1 MAASGGLA
9 LPKPSFPRVPRCH
22 AQDQNPHGHR
32 DMNLAPRPLT
42 AATLSVRMG
51 TSRYGNPEPQIEV
64 RFPRTTHH
72 RQLHAALHLLAAA
85 IEMATPR
92 SERWCAQTEGHDTSG
107 RVFLEL
113 GDATEAEAQR
123 GLAVL
128 TAVREQA
135 LAS

>member
-1 MAASGGLA
+1 
-9 LPKPSFPRVPRCH
+9 
-22 AQDQNPHGHR
+22 
-32 DMNLAPRPLT
+32 MNLAPRPLA
-42 AATLSVRMG
+42 AATLSVRLG
-51 TSRYGNPEPQIEV
+51 TSRYGNLEPQIEI
-64 RFPRTTHH
+64 RFPRNTHF

-85 IEMATPR
+85 VEMATPR
-92 SERWCAQTEGHDTSG
+92 RERWCVQTEGHDTTG

-113 GDATEAEAQR
+113 GDATEAEVKR

>member
-1 MAASGGLA
+1 
-9 LPKPSFPRVPRCH
+9 
-22 AQDQNPHGHR
+22 
-32 DMNLAPRPLT
+32 MNLAPRPF
-42 AATLSVRMG
+42 ASATLSVLLG

-64 RFPRTTHH
+64 RFPRNTHH
-72 RQLHAALHLLAAA
+72 RQLGAALHLLAAA
-85 IEMATPR
+85 VELATPR
-92 SERWCAQTEGHDTSG
+92 TERWCVQTEGHDIVG

-113 GDATEAEAQR
+113 CDATEAEAQR